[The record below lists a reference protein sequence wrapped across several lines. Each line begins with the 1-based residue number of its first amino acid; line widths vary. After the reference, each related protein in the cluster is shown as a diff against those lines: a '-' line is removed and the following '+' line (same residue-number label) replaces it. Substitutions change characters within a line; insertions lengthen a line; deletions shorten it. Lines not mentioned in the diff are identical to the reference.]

1 MNSVLPI
8 LFLACVATFFL
19 CRSRSLNL
27 RIKGQIMGA
36 SSTHW
41 GWYGVMQVSIPIIL
55 FSSFIWGLELYFFN
69 SAIKVLGA
77 DLFETTADLHLLRE
91 SIRASLNAGLLGLA
105 PQGFMGLLMAVISY
119 WSGGLE
125 TYLQLLSESSYFAH
139 LQLFLHVMRLKMQF

>member
-8 LFLACVATFFL
+8 LFLACVAAFFL

-27 RIKGQIMGA
+27 RVQGHIMGA

-41 GWYGVMQVSIPIIL
+41 GWYGVMQVCIPIIL
-55 FSSFIWGLELYFFN
+55 FSSFIWGLELYFVN

-91 SIRASLNAGLLGLA
+91 SIRASLKCRFARLGAAGLYGA
-105 PQGFMGLLMAVISY
+105 AH
-119 WSGGLE
+119 GGDFIL
-125 TYLQLLSESSYFAH
+125 
-139 LQLFLHVMRLKMQF
+139 VRWV